1 MPKQRGDAKDL
12 IAFPKEPEKPVRV
25 MTQDDYDKLQ
35 ERNDKQID
43 RMTTILVALVVVL
56 LIGFVTL
63 LFMVA
68 AMLIDQWR
76 FHSSIYEKYM
86 EQTDAMHK

>member
-1 MPKQRGDAKDL
+1 MIKKRVNTKGLKE
-12 IAFPKEPEKPVRV
+12 FPKKPEKPVRV

-35 ERNDKQID
+35 EHNDKQID

-63 LFMVA
+63 IFMVA
-68 AMLIDQWR
+68 AMLIDEWR

-86 EQTDAMHK
+86 EQTNTK